1 MFGSARLLSS
11 LALSPPGLRSQAD
24 SPEKKISLA
33 KEREVSLHIF
43 WVLIITLFPQV
54 GMWLQHFLISLA
66 LWLRAIQ
73 HSIEVAAKC
82 IEQAFSFASENLDSI
97 GLPLTPKLAEN
108 IRLRL
113 KGCESE
119 IAALLDP
126 RWKAL
131 AFEWTVV
138 QERAS

>member
-33 KEREVSLHIF
+33 KEREVSLHHF
-43 WVLIITLFPQV
+43 WVLITLFPQV
-54 GMWLQHFLISLA
+54 GKWLQHFLISLA

>member
-33 KEREVSLHIF
+33 KEREVSLHHF
-43 WVLIITLFPQV
+43 WVLITLFPQV
-54 GMWLQHFLISLA
+54 GMWLQHFLISLV